1 MVNII
6 LEEVGRLRVALAQSL
21 KCPRTR
27 QTLTVEFR
35 GDVFSCLFKGKGEKC
50 GQWKMLDKGDFDH
63 RFFPDQWEQLL
74 DPHGQGTKVHFP
86 VKLRH
91 FISWS
96 PKGHIVDANSGEVL
110 PSARAYQEKLSINLI
125 KVAA

>member
-1 MVNII
+1 VNLI
-6 LEEVGRLRVALAQSL
+6 LEEVGRLRVALAQLL

-27 QTLTVEFR
+27 QRLTVEFQ
-35 GDVFSCLFKGKGEKC
+35 GDVFRFLFKGKGEKD
-50 GQWKMLDKGDFDH
+50 GSWQVLQRGDFCH
-63 RFFPDQWEQLL
+63 RFFPDHWDCLL

-96 PKGHIVDANSGEVL
+96 PKGHMVDTRSGNVM
-110 PSARAYQEKLSINLI
+110 PSARAFQEKLSMNFI